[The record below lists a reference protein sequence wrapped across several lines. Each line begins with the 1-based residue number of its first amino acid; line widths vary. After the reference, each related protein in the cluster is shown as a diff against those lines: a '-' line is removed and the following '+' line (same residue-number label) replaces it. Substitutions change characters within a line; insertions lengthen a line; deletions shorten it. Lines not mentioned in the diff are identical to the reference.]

1 MATRLSRRTIARHT
15 ADQLL
20 KGDADVVRQL
30 AAFLIDTR
38 RTRELELIVRD
49 VEDALVGRGVVIASV
64 ASARDLTAEAKKAIS
79 TFISQT
85 SGASTVHL
93 RPRVDPSLLGG
104 VKIDLPGEELDTTL
118 RRKLT
123 LLKSNKV

>member
-1 MATRLSRRTIARHT
+1 MAARLSRRTIARHV

-20 KGDADVVRQL
+20 KGDADIMQQL

-49 VEDALVGRGVVIASV
+49 TEDALAARGVMIASV
-64 ASARDLTAEAKKAIS
+64 ASARELTVDAKKAI
-79 TFISQT
+79 TAFISQT

-93 RPRVDPSLLGG
+93 RPSVDSSLLGG
-104 VKIDLPGEELDTTL
+104 VKIDLPGQELDTTL

-123 LLKSNKV
+123 QLKSNKV